1 MLAINFWG
9 NQEYYKCLVDSK
21 SFTVSKPQD
30 TKKPKHKNAR
40 LGNHLLYS
48 ILKGTGTRN
57 LMSLDMAEKEMTQAE
72 IAESFIDQVPEKSIY
87 EKISTTGIIKCP
99 NNFGLVAASSD
110 KIAENYEICNASF
123 DIAQRYDMTNAK
135 DKKLLIYH
143 YKTMVDEIS
152 DLKSS
157 VVSWQLID
165 GTIDTM
171 DTSMMLQP
179 ENEPQEISP
188 MNNLE
193 AWKNFMS
200 IAEHVLTYAIRNT

>member
-1 MLAINFWG
+1 
-9 NQEYYKCLVDSK
+9 
-21 SFTVSKPQD
+21 
-30 TKKPKHKNAR
+30 
-40 LGNHLLYS
+40 
-48 ILKGTGTRN
+48 
-57 LMSLDMAEKEMTQAE
+57 
-72 IAESFIDQVPEKSIY
+72 
-87 EKISTTGIIKCP
+87 
-99 NNFGLVAASSD
+99 
-110 KIAENYEICNASF
+110 
-123 DIAQRYDMTNAK
+123 
-135 DKKLLIYH
+135 
-143 YKTMVDEIS
+143 MVDEIS